1 MLFKLSIK
9 STVLAYLESR
19 KCSSEHAIRFA
30 EEKAYGTTQVIRGRA
45 RANKD
50 KNNAPE
56 SESQWLNSSTCQSM
70 NWIGKEH
77 RHESFLSSATQ
88 RSLENSLLDV
98 NSTGRVE
105 KKAKKTEEKKLIV
118 LSKKWR
124 LIGVE
129 RQKAKQSRPKQQS
142 RAGDGAPR
150 VSERNRRERKRR
162 RPPFFHPFFF
172 FFFFSINPLGKH
184 GLNLICMGVLRP
196 CSRCRPWWVPL
207 IASSIL
213 VLCFIQARADETQQL
228 LGDLELEVN
237 PADIVAQIERL
248 GHLSDTTPPS
258 ITRILYSKND
268 VR

>member
-1 MLFKLSIK
+1 M
-9 STVLAYLESR
+9 
-19 KCSSEHAIRFA
+19 
-30 EEKAYGTTQVIRGRA
+30 
-45 RANKD
+45 
-50 KNNAPE
+50 
-56 SESQWLNSSTCQSM
+56 
-70 NWIGKEH
+70 
-77 RHESFLSSATQ
+77 
-88 RSLENSLLDV
+88 
-98 NSTGRVE
+98 
-105 KKAKKTEEKKLIV
+105 IV